1 MLHDYWRHRPD
12 PTFVQYYLSGIK
24 QVLDWHAKYIDK
36 NNMLSKMPHWNFVDW
51 PDEWPWKGRD
61 EISGVPAGTLD
72 GHSSILTLQYVYAL
86 NRAAELFE
94 AFQQKGDADY
104 YRQLAGK
111 LKTATLQL
119 CWDNTKNLLADTPEK
134 NEFSQHANVMAVLT
148 ALFPAANEKEL
159 MQRVALDTSLIQCTY
174 YYRFYLNQA
183 MKKAGLGEQYVS
195 MLQPWR
201 QMLDMG
207 LTTFAERPEPTRS
220 DCHAW
225 SASPNYD
232 LLATV
237 AGIEPASPGFKS
249 VKIAPHLGSLQWA
262 EGKMPHTSG
271 TISFS
276 FKRNGEKGINGEI
289 TLPKGLYGTFEW
301 NGKIMQLKPGAQK
314 VRL

>member
-12 PTFVQYYLSGIK
+12 TAFVRNYLSGIK
-24 QVLDWHAKYIDK
+24 QVLDWHTKYIDK

-61 EISGVPAGTLD
+61 ELSGVPAGTLE

-86 NRAAELFE
+86 NRAAEVFAAFDRKAE
-94 AFQQKGDADY
+94 ATQYQQQA
-104 YRQLAGK
+104 QA
-111 LKTATLQL
+111 LKEATLKL
-119 CWDNTKNLLADTPEK
+119 CWDAVRNLLADTPEK
-134 NEFSQHANVMAVLT
+134 KEFSQHANAMGVLT
-148 ALFPAANEKEL
+148 DLFPSGTGKEL
-159 MQRVALDTSLIQCTY
+159 MQRVALDTNLIQCTY

-183 MKKAGLGEQYVS
+183 MKKAGLGERYVA

-201 QMLDMG
+201 QMLDLG

-237 AGIEPASPGFKS
+237 AGIEPAAPGFIS
-249 VKIAPHLGSLQWA
+249 VRIAPHLGSLQWA
-262 EGKMPHTSG
+262 EGNMPHPSG
-271 TISFS
+271 EIRFHL
-276 FKRNGEKGINGEI
+276 KRNGTTGVTGNV
-289 TLPKGLYGTFEW
+289 TLPKGLSGTFEW
-301 NGKIMQLKPGAQK
+301 NGKAFPLKPGSQK
-314 VRL
+314 ISL